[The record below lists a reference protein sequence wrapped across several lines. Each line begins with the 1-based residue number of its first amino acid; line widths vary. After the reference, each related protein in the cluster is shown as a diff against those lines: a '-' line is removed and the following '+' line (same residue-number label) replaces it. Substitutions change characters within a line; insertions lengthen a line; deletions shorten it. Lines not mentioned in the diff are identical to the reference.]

1 MPPPLAFSLCFC
13 CEGAPLVVTSIPTQC
28 VAVFFSE
35 VFSEMLDGG
44 GWLVVVNGMSKGY
57 TRVF

>member
-1 MPPPLAFSLCFC
+1 M
-13 CEGAPLVVTSIPTQC
+13 VTSIPTQC

-44 GWLVVVNGMSKGY
+44 SWLVVVNGMSKGY